1 MSDSDYADDGAA
13 HCPYCDSTDDCEH
26 LLLYVDTTFRTA
38 EGGLLMYAFDER
50 WSKVEEEGNE
60 DPKFNERAAFSD
72 LLEEVDSLA
81 SFSAE
86 QDLDGGPGRSSAY
99 ELYYAKTGELA
110 KLALQK
116 FMGTVQ
122 VGPHLL
128 FHGDLSDAPGRN
140 ESWDEHVEYHGN
152 NQWILIIHG
161 TDFSGTES
169 GKPVSE
175 LMMTDEL
182 VAWVVNRDGEDESE
196 PEGSVGATDDETK
209 DDAPRLGPR
218 ASRLREI
225 AVEIGVQRCVTL
237 LDNELA
243 KLGADSAQSE
253 LRVLSIKGVT
263 LRGVWIRIYHSVYEV
278 ETNEGPAYLYPPD
291 ANRVARIVLKTAG
304 SMTTGSSVTVPADLM
319 PRVEALRGELD
330 ALKTQL

>member
-1 MSDSDYADDGAA
+1 M
-13 HCPYCDSTDDCEH
+13 
-26 LLLYVDTTFRTA
+26 
-38 EGGLLMYAFDER
+38 
-50 WSKVEEEGNE
+50 
-60 DPKFNERAAFSD
+60 
-72 LLEEVDSLA
+72 A